1 MVEQDPETYA
11 IIGAAMEVHAQLG
24 HGFLE
29 SVYQEA
35 LCRELDLRGIPFRSE
50 VPFKINYKGFVLGS
64 SYRVDLICFDSVI
77 VELKA
82 IKMLTGVDIAQLLNY
97 LKASRLQRG
106 LVLNFGAPS
115 LQHERRVW
123 NRLE

>member
-29 SVYQEA
+29 SVYHEA
-35 LCRELDLRGIPFRSE
+35 LCRELDIRGIPFRRE

-64 SYRVDLICFDSVI
+64 SYRADLICFDSVI

>member
-106 LVLNFGAPS
+106 LVLNFGAPN

>member
-29 SVYQEA
+29 SVYHEA
-35 LCRELDLRGIPFRSE
+35 LCRELDLRGIPFRRE

-64 SYRVDLICFDSVI
+64 SYRADLICFDSVI

-97 LKASRLQRG
+97 LKASRLHSRSS
-106 LVLNFGAPS
+106 V
-115 LQHERRVW
+115 
-123 NRLE
+123 